1 MNHPYPALL
10 IAHYKILDSQTPPVA
25 IHILIVNHP
34 ASLLLIVSSYG
45 MLYHTHLL
53 TFPFP
58 PAHASNDCNRLLFFL
73 FFSSILFAGRKT
85 SRDCLELSEISTDIE
100 LYGNQ
105 LKICLPNTPIL
116 EGLSIHEINNEVVI
130 LFATVGSV
138 HRLTFSH
145 PKSSRMILGKLNDRV
160 SSASIFNNFSADS
173 LRDPANYRVLSS
185 SFGLSSTSTLTS
197 GINFPISSCSWLT
210 SDGDATFVLSSSS
223 GCLWV
228 LRMGINGDAG
238 ASWEL
243 RQAGLMDRLK
253 GFVPSIIRSSNEVD
267 ETALSILSHAFLTD
281 TLIFT
286 LCRDLKIRIWSH
298 SKRKLLHIIELGNI
312 DESVTSSNVSIRKPI
327 MRKSESESGLN
338 LVVHTNDLLRKKS
351 FLVYRV
357 TLTGN
362 RVDLLHLTTLHTG
375 TDDDLIDLK
384 VVKDELYYLSSDSPQ
399 RYTVNYASLRQ

>member
-1 MNHPYPALL
+1 MHLM
-10 IAHYKILDSQTPPVA
+10 
-25 IHILIVNHP
+25 IVT
-34 ASLLLIVSSYG
+34 V
-45 MLYHTHLL
+45 
-53 TFPFP
+53 
-58 PAHASNDCNRLLFFL
+58 CLFFIFL
-73 FFSSILFAGRKT
+73 PLAGRKT
-85 SRDCLELSEISTDIE
+85 SRDSLELSEISTDIE

-173 LRDPANYRVLSS
+173 LRDAANYRVLSS
-185 SFGLSSTSTLTS
+185 SFGLSSTSSLTS

-228 LRMGINGDAG
+228 IRMGINGDAG

-286 LCRDLKIRIWSH
+286 LCRDLKIRIWSY
-298 SKRKLLHIIELGNI
+298 SKRKLLHIIELGNS
-312 DESVTSSNVSIRKPI
+312 DEPVSSSNVSIRKPI

-375 TDDDLIDLK
+375 TNDDLIDLK

-399 RYTVNYASLRQ
+399 HYTVNYASLRQ